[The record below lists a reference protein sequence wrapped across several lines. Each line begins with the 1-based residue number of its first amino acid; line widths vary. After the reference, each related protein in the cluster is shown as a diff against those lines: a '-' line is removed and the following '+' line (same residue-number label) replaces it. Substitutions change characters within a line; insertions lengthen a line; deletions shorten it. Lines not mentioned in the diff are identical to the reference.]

1 MQCIVHDDEE
11 EDDQDISDGKGN
23 IVFLYTLGPG
33 QCPKSFGI
41 NVAKLAG
48 LPAAAVANAKVYS
61 ENFEKEM
68 QSKVTGSVTLDL
80 NPSDATAIIDDVM
93 QSIEDG
99 DEDKITAVWNEL
111 RKK

>member
-1 MQCIVHDDEE
+1 MQCIVHDEDEE
-11 EDDQDISDGKGN
+11 HDSSGKGSV
-23 IVFLYTLGPG
+23 VFLYTLGPG

-48 LPAAAVANAKVYS
+48 LPQAAVANAKIYS

-68 QSKVTGSVTLDL
+68 LAKDSRFRLDL
-80 NPSDATAIIDDVM
+80 NPNDASILLDEVM

-99 DEDKITAVWNEL
+99 DEKKVTALWNEL